1 MISYLIDFVL
11 MVALVVTALRCGR
24 MYREIRSLR
33 DNELA
38 TTIIDA
44 EKALNRAA
52 EAVVSLRHEGI
63 ETTRALESQIA
74 EARRLSEELGA
85 LLQRADFHVAGGR
98 TKASE
103 LPETYR
109 EALAATHDRLR
120 ASLAR

>member
-11 MVALVVTALRCGR
+11 MVALVVTAIRCGR
-24 MYREIRSLR
+24 MYREIRTLR

-52 EAVVSLRHEGI
+52 EAVVSLRHEGV
-63 ETTRALESQIA
+63 ETTRALENQVT
-74 EARRLSEELGA
+74 EARKLADELGE
-85 LLQRADFHVAGGR
+85 LLRRADFHVAGGR
-98 TKASE
+98 AKASE
-103 LPETYR
+103 LPESYR